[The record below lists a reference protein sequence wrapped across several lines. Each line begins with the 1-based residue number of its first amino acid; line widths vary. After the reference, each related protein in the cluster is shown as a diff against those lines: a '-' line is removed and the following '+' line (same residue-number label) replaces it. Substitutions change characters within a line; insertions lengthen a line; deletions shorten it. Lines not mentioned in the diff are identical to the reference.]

1 MMNTLLAVD
10 NLHVSFFTA
19 RGEVQAVRGIT
30 FSLER
35 GQMLGLVGETGCGK
49 SVTGRSI
56 MRLIAPPGKITQG
69 RILFDGQPLLN
80 LTEPEMRRVR
90 GKRIA
95 MIFQDPA
102 AALNPVFTVAQQLKA
117 IMEHHRVAKG
127 AGLHRQ
133 ATQLLADVGLPIP
146 DALLKVYPHQ
156 LSGGMQ
162 QRVMIA
168 MALSSHPDLII
179 ADEPTTALDVT
190 IQAQILNLLVKLQ
203 QDRGIAIILIT
214 HNLGIVAETCR
225 EVAVLYAGRIV
236 EQGAV
241 RDIFHRPSHPY
252 TRGLLA
258 ALPNPASRG
267 QTLNVI
273 PGSVPSGL
281 QPLPGCAYAS
291 RCEHVLPMC
300 RASQPAFVKLGVD
313 HQVACYLYDPPT
325 DSFDHE

>member
-1 MMNTLLAVD
+1 
-10 NLHVSFFTA
+10 
-19 RGEVQAVRGIT
+19 
-30 FSLER
+30 
-35 GQMLGLVGETGCGK
+35 
-49 SVTGRSI
+49 
-56 MRLIAPPGKITQG
+56 
-69 RILFDGQPLLN
+69 
-80 LTEPEMRRVR
+80 
-90 GKRIA
+90 

-102 AALNPVFTVAQQLKA
+102 AALNPVFTVGQQLKA

-127 AGLHRQ
+127 AELHCQ
-133 ATQLLADVGLPIP
+133 AIQALSDVGLPIP
-146 DALLKVYPHQ
+146 EALLKVYPHQ

-203 QDRGIAIILIT
+203 QERGIAIILIT
-214 HNLGIVAETCR
+214 HNLGIVAETCQD
-225 EVAVLYAGRIV
+225 VAVLYAGRIA

-267 QTLNVI
+267 QPLNVI
-273 PGSVPSGL
+273 PGAVPSGL
-281 QPLPGCAYAS
+281 QLLPGCAYVS
-291 RCEHVLPMC
+291 RCEQVMPVC
-300 RASQPAFVKLGVD
+300 QISQPPLVSLGRQ
-313 HQVACYLYDPPT
+313 HQAACYLYDSQA
-325 DSFDHE
+325 DGFKHE